1 MGTKGRS
8 GSAVAASRKAA
19 SSQTLLRDLNP
30 TASDVTINSTSLQA
44 LMMNHPDLEDVQEDM
59 VQEYRLAARQYIE
72 KLLLPPG
79 SPSTMPQPSS
89 MQASALQ
96 ASAEDPFAT
105 HLSLEALTQ
114 LPLSE
119 LQRLCEEC
127 QLPMHDTAEDLALEL
142 HEMMA
147 EQQRSSDAL
156 QGQELLE
163 STADAEAMLQAE
175 LAVGELFDDDLQ
187 QRLDAAAAAAA
198 ARTSDALPSTTSS
211 HKTITSTSTSR
222 DTHHQTP
229 LSAAPAT
236 DHSTTPNPAS
246 PHASSVPNLILTP
259 NPTTGS
265 SSGSNSSSSSG
276 GGGSLFT
283 QASTAKPTLLASDPY
298 APAPDTAQ
306 ARETLRRRLYKLLLG
321 RGYTNKDPSLASSL
335 RLLKP
340 PQLLEVCEDLG
351 LAVEEGTAHDD
362 VAAMVAEVAESMV
375 DGAAP
380 LIHLGSHSV
389 VARDFKTAVAGGAQ
403 APLHASP
410 VSANGRAAAAG
421 DSRSPG
427 SAEGGVTGAS
437 LSLSLSGAETSSS
450 GAETRAGFEGVDN
463 GSSRSGGGL
472 QGGGSGRGGVS
483 SAAGGSS
490 SSGGSSGS
498 GGSSSAGNGG
508 GGGGFQVYRPSTPA
522 AMSLRREEVKAANRR
537 RAELLQELL
546 QPDEVAKWLVA
557 ARAQDVVVVDL
568 RGKGGSVDH
577 MVVGT
582 GMSTKHTQ
590 ACAEAVRY
598 QIKDKLTA
606 LALGGLHGDIVPEAP
621 PRSRI
626 SSSDWA
632 AVEAGRL
639 AVHVLTEQARG
650 YYRLEELWKAEP
662 RDLTFYDNAEQYLTL
677 ENIRV
682 PEEAKP

>member
-105 HLSLEALTQ
+105 YLSLEALAQ

-142 HEMMA
+142 HEMLA

-156 QGQELLE
+156 QGQERLE

-198 ARTSDALPSTTSS
+198 ARTSDALPSAPSS
-211 HKTITSTSTSR
+211 HNTVTDSSTR
-222 DTHHQTP
+222 HDTRQQP
-229 LSAAPAT
+229 PVAASATGHGTPAT
-236 DHSTTPNPAS
+236 PAS
-246 PHASSVPNLILTP
+246 PHASSVPNLVLTP
-259 NPTTGS
+259 NPTTGGS
-265 SSGSNSSSSSG
+265 SSGSSDSGSSG

-351 LAVEEGTAHDD
+351 LAVEEGTPHDD

-403 APLHASP
+403 APLQGSP
-410 VSANGRAAAAG
+410 VFANGRPAAATG
-421 DSRSPG
+421 DPRSPG
-427 SAEGGVTGAS
+427 PAEGRASGAS
-437 LSLSLSGAETSSS
+437 VSPSGA
-450 GAETRAGFEGVDN
+450 GTRAGVEGVEG
-463 GSSRSGGGL
+463 GSGSGGSGGL
-472 QGGGSGRGGVS
+472 QRGRPGRGGVS
-483 SAAGGSS
+483 GTASGSS

-546 QPDEVAKWLVA
+546 QPDEVGVS
-557 ARAQDVVVVDL
+557 R
-568 RGKGGSVDH
+568 
-577 MVVGT
+577 
-582 GMSTKHTQ
+582 
-590 ACAEAVRY
+590 
-598 QIKDKLTA
+598 
-606 LALGGLHGDIVPEAP
+606 AP
-621 PRSRI
+621 PPTDVR
-626 SSSDWA
+626 
-632 AVEAGRL
+632 
-639 AVHVLTEQARG
+639 
-650 YYRLEELWKAEP
+650 
-662 RDLTFYDNAEQYLTL
+662 
-677 ENIRV
+677 
-682 PEEAKP
+682 